1 MPKSHNWGP
10 TVASR
15 FIEDLPQVEMYN
27 RGVYKYA
34 PKNHF
39 PASAQ
44 AFLALQTYHKNY
56 IVVQPTIFNDAPLP
70 LMDAIVVGVPPLSEP
85 ISSVTL

>member
-1 MPKSHNWGP
+1 MYS
-10 TVASR
+10 
-15 FIEDLPQVEMYN
+15 IEGLQRIEEEQRGYDLVKIWLRLSCNLMIYE
-27 RGVYKYA
+27 
-34 PKNHF
+34 
-39 PASAQ
+39 

>member
-1 MPKSHNWGP
+1 M
-10 TVASR
+10 
-15 FIEDLPQVEMYN
+15 
-27 RGVYKYA
+27 
-34 PKNHF
+34 NHF

-85 ISSVTL
+85 ITSVTL